1 MIYKEELR
9 KSETELNKLNKVY
22 RSEVKEL
29 SDQLGYL
36 REQIAAQKTM
46 MQKMADYVSLL
57 EGQIDQFQDRLKRD
71 DERNENGCY

>member
-9 KSETELNKLNKVY
+9 KSETELTKLNKVY

-29 SDQLGYL
+29 SDQLEYL
-36 REQIAAQKTM
+36 KEQIAAQETM
-46 MQKMADYVSLL
+46 MQKMVDYVSLL
-57 EGQIDQFQDRLKRD
+57 ESHIDQFQDRLKLD